1 MNEIWLALNI
11 VWEIALDLWPL
22 LLGAAVLWAALMA
35 TALRRRGTCWGGGVK
50 FALVAAVLVAL
61 ATVLWLPGATQS
73 SLAEMRYWVDWANL
87 LAVAAGFGIIAAV
100 FVWPLGAMASGRRAA
115 H

>member
-1 MNEIWLALNI
+1 MYEIWLVMNI

-22 LLGAAVLWAALMA
+22 LLGAAVLWVVLMA
-35 TALRRRGTCWGGGVK
+35 TALRRRGANWGGGVK
-50 FALVAAVLVAL
+50 FALVTAVLVAL

-87 LAVAAGFGIIAAV
+87 LAVAAGFGVVAAV
-100 FVWPLGAMASGRRAA
+100 FVWPLGAMASHRPAR
-115 H
+115 

>member
-1 MNEIWLALNI
+1 MYEIWLVMNI

-22 LLGAAVLWAALMA
+22 LLGAAVLWAALMV
-35 TALRRRGTCWGGGVK
+35 TALRRGGANWRGGVR

-73 SLAEMRYWVDWANL
+73 SLAEMGYWVDWANL
-87 LAVAAGFGIIAAV
+87 LALAAGFGFVAAV
-100 FVWPLGAMASGRRAA
+100 FVWPLGAMAGSRRAA

>member
-1 MNEIWLALNI
+1 MYEIWLVMNI

-22 LLGAAVLWAALMA
+22 LLGAAVLWLVLMA
-35 TALRRRGTCWGGGVK
+35 TALRRRGANWGGGVK
-50 FALVAAVLVAL
+50 FALAAGLLVAL

-87 LAVAAGFGIIAAV
+87 LALAAGFGAIAAA
-100 FVWPLGAMASGRRAA
+100 FVWPLGAMASGNAA
-115 H
+115 R